1 MNENKTNQEIIIT
14 ISNVCVWFLSSLFI
28 WLGWKVLVAHFGL
41 PYFTYLEIFAMRMG
55 LSSIASIFCKATI
68 TQDKA

>member
-1 MNENKTNQEIIIT
+1 MINKTTTKINIDIT
-14 ISNVCVWFLSSLFI
+14 NICVWFLSSLFI

-55 LSSIASIFCKATI
+55 LSGVMSIFRKATV